1 MEPTCPVTGIV
12 VRGNLL
18 GYSMLT
24 NLHMNGQFASPV
36 VENNILHSAQTGI
49 TIQNGT
55 TNGVFQNNVIFNHSQ
70 QLIVMGCYWGNS
82 TIFGHPQTGNRFLN
96 NTMWQGSASYVNG
109 SKLSGA
115 DAFRMY
121 DSSTVAE
128 GYACDM
134 SGTVIENN
142 IIETSDGPSLLF
154 VNQHIPWLNAAL
166 IQHNLFY
173 HPNTLGDRT
182 MRWGAG
188 PTYNELEVGNGST
201 YYTLPGSEGL
211 YPSSF
216 SANVL
221 AEPLFTHAVVQDWG
235 SVGSFDFSLQPGSP
249 AIHTGSP
256 AAAPAADIRGTPRG
270 TSPSIGAYEPSNSGP
285 SDNGVSCS
293 FVLTPGEV
301 SLSDTG
307 GSAVVSVQTGSTCL
321 WHFTSSASWVS
332 AVGNGSGAGPVAR
345 QPGGWLEPDHRNS
358 HGDGNHRGADPQGHP
373 GGTFS
378 DSITSHPRKN
388 IRCRGYDGQWK
399 HYRPRVT
406 CPPWRH
412 YGAVEVIVVG
422 DWYSRHH
429 HGPPGVFSGHIRINR
444 PGDWRPGARFLQCSV
459 ARPQWLMHFT
469 LWPIQSCRLELPHLR
484 YQVGQV

>member
-1 MEPTCPVTGIV
+1 MTLSKSRTASAWCTFMAYPGEAAVLDTVDSSRAWIIYHVSQQYWHIHGFIITDSKSGVLPGYPYGIYGGYVGTDTIRDIDMSNAGTGIMEQYGINGLVIEHNAIYNSKVEHDIYLGNRDNGNETYAPVTGIV

-70 QLIVMGCYWGNS
+70 QSIVMGCYWGNS

-173 HPNTLGDRT
+173 HPNTLGGRT

-188 PTYNELEVGNGST
+188 PTL
-201 YYTLPGSEGL
+201 
-211 YPSSF
+211 
-216 SANVL
+216 
-221 AEPLFTHAVVQDWG
+221 
-235 SVGSFDFSLQPGSP
+235 
-249 AIHTGSP
+249 
-256 AAAPAADIRGTPRG
+256 
-270 TSPSIGAYEPSNSGP
+270 
-285 SDNGVSCS
+285 
-293 FVLTPGEV
+293 
-301 SLSDTG
+301 
-307 GSAVVSVQTGSTCL
+307 
-321 WHFTSSASWVS
+321 
-332 AVGNGSGAGPVAR
+332 
-345 QPGGWLEPDHRNS
+345 
-358 HGDGNHRGADPQGHP
+358 
-373 GGTFS
+373 
-378 DSITSHPRKN
+378 
-388 IRCRGYDGQWK
+388 
-399 HYRPRVT
+399 
-406 CPPWRH
+406 
-412 YGAVEVIVVG
+412 
-422 DWYSRHH
+422 
-429 HGPPGVFSGHIRINR
+429 
-444 PGDWRPGARFLQCSV
+444 
-459 ARPQWLMHFT
+459 
-469 LWPIQSCRLELPHLR
+469 
-484 YQVGQV
+484 